1 MDLLEWLMS
10 YFGKGGTTAPTTPP
24 PDLLTD
30 EEKQQPWL
38 VPQGGPNPSAT
49 PPPSLISGG
58 EPVSPDEQ
66 ALLDAL
72 ALKRRNQR
80 VVGDIR
86 SAGLTREPVPR

>member
-1 MDLLEWLMS
+1 MK
-10 YFGKGGTTAPTTPP
+10 YFGGGGTTAATPV
-24 PDLLTD
+24 LTP
-30 EEKQQPWL
+30 EEQAKPWL
-38 VPQGGPNPSAT
+38 VPQGTAVPTPSPT

-58 EPVSPDEQ
+58 EQVSPDEQ

-86 SAGLTREPVPR
+86 SVGLSREPVPR